1 MALAGK
7 WSTDLKLTVLVDV
20 AIAVIVLGCAAAAN
34 LLPANSHKAAGTLN
48 YWVCIGARTVTSMSE
63 AEATLTTTE
72 QRERYFQPRLVT
84 GVSALASAQ

>member
-1 MALAGK
+1 M
-7 WSTDLKLTVLVDV
+7 
-20 AIAVIVLGCAAAAN
+20 
-34 LLPANSHKAAGTLN
+34 
-48 YWVCIGARTVTSMSE
+48 TSMSE